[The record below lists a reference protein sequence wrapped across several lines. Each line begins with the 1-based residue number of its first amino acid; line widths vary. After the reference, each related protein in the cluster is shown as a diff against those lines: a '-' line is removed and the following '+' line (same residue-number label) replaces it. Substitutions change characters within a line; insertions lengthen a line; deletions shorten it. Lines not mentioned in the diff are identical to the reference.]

1 LRPRCAGACR
11 DGTGGR
17 GRWDK
22 TVVGL
27 AVALEIVDTGRPPND
42 LEAILAGSACHVPVG
57 PGDVVVA
64 EIDGLGTV
72 AATIAP

>member
-1 LRPRCAGACR
+1 MRRLRAETELAVEVGC
-11 DGTGGR
+11 
-17 GRWDK
+17 DK
-22 TVVGL
+22 TVAGL
-27 AVALEIVDTGRPPND
+27 AVALEIADTGRPPND

-57 PGDVVVA
+57 PGDIVVA